1 VGPQKDAEVHFHE
14 SAPYRIPVRP
24 LTTVGMLRAGV
35 PLTGCGT
42 PALDG
47 GRLRGQRRTAHP
59 P

>member
-1 VGPQKDAEVHFHE
+1 
-14 SAPYRIPVRP
+14 
-24 LTTVGMLRAGV
+24 MLRAGV